1 MKRKDMGLPVVVGV
15 ASLLL
20 LAGCSKEQN
29 NTSPINSDRRI
40 EFRSADVPATKG
52 TEITEVADGK
62 AFGVSAWYA
71 KPNPGGS
78 YYAGYKP
85 AFYNT
90 AVTRSGSTYYYD
102 NPVYWPVDPN
112 ICIRFF
118 GWYPY
123 GAGTVSEQTVTPPR
137 LSFQVAQN
145 VPEQVDLLYGVTEPL
160 NNYANQDPVKFNFNH
175 ALTRVRFAVKFADD
189 VPDGYKVDIKELYI
203 SGHDKG
209 TLTFPA
215 TPSDTP
221 TWTLDENSWNYYN
234 LTSGMVNN
242 TGITAATP
250 REAVNITAAGYD
262 LFMVPQEM
270 TQFSASE
277 GTGVTGNGIRIA
289 YQLNNGLAED
299 DPGYRYIDNVVEI
312 SLVGQS
318 PWQAGQG
325 VLYTIVIGPR
335 NASVV
340 LQSDDW
346 QDGNLGNEDV
356 DFE

>member
-40 EFRSADVPATKG
+40 EFRSADAPATKG

-71 KPNPGGS
+71 KPNPDGS

-90 AVTRSGSTYYYD
+90 AVTRSGDTYYYD
-102 NPVYWPVDPN
+102 NPVYWPVDQN

-123 GAGTVSEQTVTPPR
+123 DAGTISEQTVTPPQ

-145 VPEQVDLLYGVTEPL
+145 VPDQVDLLYGVTDPL

-175 ALTRVRFAVKFADD
+175 ALTRVRFAVRFADD

-203 SGHDKG
+203 SGCDKG
-209 TLTFPA
+209 TLTLPA
-215 TPSDTP
+215 TPNDDP
-221 TWTLDENSWNYYN
+221 MWALDETSWNYYDLRSG
-234 LTSGMVNN
+234 LTNVPVTKTAENQAVR
-242 TGITAATP
+242 ITADD
-250 REAVNITAAGYD
+250 YD

-270 TQFSASE
+270 RQFSVSE
-277 GTGVTGNGIRIA
+277 STGVTGNGIRIS
-289 YQLNNGLAED
+289 YRLSNDKAED
-299 DPGYRYIDNVVEI
+299 DPGYRYIDNEGVDI

-318 PWQAGQG
+318 PWQGGQG

-346 QDGNLGNEDV
+346 QDGNLGNEGV